1 MNLSDQRYLVET
13 NWLQDHLD
21 APELRLVE
29 CMSLIP
35 NYFEPSAAD
44 GLIVESGRKDWE
56 EGHIPKSAFADFLD
70 DLSDRSNERLMY
82 AMPSAEQFSSAM
94 SKLGVGDGTAVVLYD
109 RQLNMWA
116 SRLWWMLRAF
126 GFDNAAVLNGG
137 WIKWT
142 AEGRPVSTEAPTY
155 PRAQF
160 VAQPRP
166 ELIAARE
173 QVQAAID
180 GQPDGQTAPLLEDVL
195 KPLWGAFEALKR
207 EHARRKPL
215 DLDLPERKI
224 VIDDKGKVADVVVPP
239 RLEANRVIE
248 EFMIQANVAAAET
261 LEAKRSPLIYRVHD
275 NPSPEKLKALSDVLA
290 TLSIKLP

>member
-1 MNLSDQRYLVET
+1 
-13 NWLQDHLD
+13 
-21 APELRLVE
+21 
-29 CMSLIP
+29 
-35 NYFEPSAAD
+35 
-44 GLIVESGRKDWE
+44 
-56 EGHIPKSAFADFLD
+56 
-70 DLSDRSNERLMY
+70 MY

-173 QVQAAID
+173 QVQAAIGNERASLVNALD
-180 GQPDGQTAPLLEDVL
+180 PDEFAGKPPHRYARAGRIPSSVNVPFFTTADLETHVFASDDEL
-195 KPLWGAFEALKR
+195 KK
-207 EHARRKPL
+207 
-215 DLDLPERKI
+215 
-224 VIDDKGKVADVVVPP
+224 
-239 RLEANRVIE
+239 
-248 EFMIQANVAAAET
+248 
-261 LEAKRSPLIYRVHD
+261 
-275 NPSPEKLKALSDVLA
+275 VLA
-290 TLSIKLP
+290 ASGATDKDEVICYCGGGIAACNTALWLSRGLSTTCRFTMAR